1 MWILRARFLRR
12 VAGDGVQYV
21 PRVLRQRAGS
31 VVVMDAIIGSSTMEE
46 GDEGKM
52 TVERHWLIFR

>member
-1 MWILRARFLRR
+1 MYRECC
-12 VAGDGVQYV
+12 
-21 PRVLRQRAGS
+21 GS
-31 VVVMDAIIGSSTMEE
+31 GRDQSVMDAIGSSTMEE

>member
-1 MWILRARFLRR
+1 MDSARAFFTTCGRR
-12 VAGDGVQYV
+12 WRAVCTASAAA
-21 PRVLRQRAGS
+21 AGS
-31 VVVMDAIIGSSTMEE
+31 VMDAIGSSTMEE